1 MSMEWM
7 NAKEEAILFAKEK
20 VEDAGEA
27 IGEILPETAEEL
39 VWIGG
44 ILGKELILLRTERSL
59 QSSLVEEKGGVI

>member
-1 MSMEWM
+1 M